1 MVDFL
6 IKCKSKK
13 IDSLPIELEVSYQIK
28 RLVYKLEFS
37 DIISLNKA
45 CELLGITHQE
55 YEKKLYYLKNS
66 SNII

>member
-28 RLVYKLEFS
+28 RLVYKLESS

-55 YEKKLYYLKNS
+55 YEKNF
-66 SNII
+66 II

>member
-28 RLVYKLEFS
+28 RLVYKLESS
-37 DIISLNKA
+37 DIISLNKT
-45 CELLGITHQE
+45 CELLGITHQQ
-55 YEKKLYYLKNS
+55 YEKNF
-66 SNII
+66 II